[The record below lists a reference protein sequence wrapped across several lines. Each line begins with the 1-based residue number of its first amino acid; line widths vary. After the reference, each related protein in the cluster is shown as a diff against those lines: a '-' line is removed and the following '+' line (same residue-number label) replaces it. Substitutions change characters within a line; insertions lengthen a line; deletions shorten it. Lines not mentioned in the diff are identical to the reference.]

1 MSQRFTT
8 NIACPFCAWR
18 AKHTADEA
26 GEVLQFLATTLQKHL
41 ADAHVEQLQAIGRVE
56 VALLTANGIVHG

>member
-26 GEVLQFLATTLQKHL
+26 GEVLQFLAATLQRHL
-41 ADAHVEQLQAIGRVE
+41 AASHSEDLNAIGKIE